1 MPRLLPEHASRATV
15 RKKNI
20 VSKPAALRESPA
32 HASNDGRGPDLLAQL
47 QDLTCNLQNAL
58 DRFRLDSRLTRLA
71 EKEVPDARER
81 LQHVLKLTD
90 QAAHRTLDLVEQSC
104 PPADRTAREAA
115 ALAEPWSRF
124 RAGTIKV
131 ADYCDLVT
139 RIDTFLVLS
148 RSDSEKV
155 RANLNEVLLAQ
166 DYQDLTG
173 QIIRGVM
180 TLVSE
185 VEVVLIDLARLAG
198 TAGGEH
204 GPTAEE
210 LARGTGPVVPGVE
223 QGAAVV
229 NGQAD
234 IDALLSDLGI

>member
-1 MPRLLPEHASRATV
+1 MSQP
-15 RKKNI
+15 
-20 VSKPAALRESPA
+20 ALRDASPRDA
-32 HASNDGRGPDLLAQL
+32 DARAPDLLAQL
-47 QDLTCNLQNAL
+47 QDLTCNLQSAL

-81 LQHVLKLTD
+81 LQHVLKLTE
-90 QAAHRTLDLVEQSC
+90 QAAHRTLDLVEKSC

-115 ALAEPWSRF
+115 ALAEPWARF
-124 RAGTIKV
+124 RAGTITV
-131 ADYCDLVT
+131 SDYCDLIG
-139 RIDTFLVLS
+139 RIDKFLLAT
-148 RSDSEKV
+148 RTDSDTV

-185 VEVVLIDLARLAG
+185 VEVVLVDLARLAG
-198 TAGGEH
+198 AQPGETT
-204 GPTAEE
+204 PTAEE

-229 NGQAD
+229 NGQAEL
-234 IDALLSDLGI
+234 DALLSDLGM

>member
-1 MPRLLPEHASRATV
+1 MSQP
-15 RKKNI
+15 
-20 VSKPAALRESPA
+20 ALREASPRDA
-32 HASNDGRGPDLLAQL
+32 DARAPDLLAQL
-47 QDLTCNLQNAL
+47 QDLTCNLQTAL

-81 LQHVLKLTD
+81 LQHVLKLTE
-90 QAAHRTLDLVEQSC
+90 QAAHRTLDLVEKSC

-115 ALAEPWSRF
+115 ALAEPWARF
-124 RAGTIKV
+124 RAGTITV
-131 ADYCDLVT
+131 SDYCDLIS
-139 RIDTFLVLS
+139 RIDKFLLVS
-148 RSDSEKV
+148 RADSDTV

-185 VEVVLIDLARLAG
+185 VEVVLVDLSRLAG
-198 TAGGEH
+198 AEH
-204 GPTAEE
+204 GETTPTAEE

-229 NGQAD
+229 NGQAEL
-234 IDALLSDLGI
+234 DALLSDLGM

>member
-1 MPRLLPEHASRATV
+1 MSES
-15 RKKNI
+15 
-20 VSKPAALRESPA
+20 AALRQPA
-32 HASNDGRGPDLLAQL
+32 LPAASDAPAPQLLAQL
-47 QDLTCNLQNAL
+47 HDLAQNLQNAL

-81 LQHVLKLTD
+81 LSHVLKLTD
-90 QAAHRTLDLVEQSC
+90 QAAHRTMDLVEQAC
-104 PPADRTAREAA
+104 PPADRTAREAG
-115 ALAEPWSRF
+115 ALSEPWARF
-124 RAGTIKV
+124 RAGTISV
-131 ADYCDLVT
+131 ADYCDLIG
-139 RIDTFLVLS
+139 RIDKFLVAS
-148 RSDSEKV
+148 RTDSETV

-185 VEVVLIDLARLAG
+185 VEVVLVDLAKLAG
-198 TAGGEH
+198 NQTGSH

-223 QGAAVV
+223 QGAATVD
-229 NGQAD
+229 GQAD
-234 IDALLSDLGI
+234 IDALLADLGM